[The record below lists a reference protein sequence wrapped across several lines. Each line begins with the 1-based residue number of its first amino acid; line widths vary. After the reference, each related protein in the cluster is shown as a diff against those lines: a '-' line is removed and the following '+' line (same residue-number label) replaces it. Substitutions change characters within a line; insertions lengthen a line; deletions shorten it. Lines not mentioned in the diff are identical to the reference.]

1 MVSSATC
8 GDARRAYAMSMM
20 SLCLS
25 VFNVEYHTK
34 GQSLWFILPV
44 IQSKDFAVMNLRY
57 MYLSLRFHAN
67 IEHFL

>member
-1 MVSSATC
+1 
-8 GDARRAYAMSMM
+8 MSMM

-34 GQSLWFILPV
+34 GQSLWFIVPV